1 VASNRHLVAT
11 TCKSLSEISLYRRER
26 MRRALVGLGVANEPD
41 KLIKRVDVRFPIASL
56 ARFANDAFPL
66 VEWGLSPAKPFDQA
80 TEHLGGTAQRAGSTP
95 ALAFDADVGGRGRR
109 SMNNRV

>member
-1 VASNRHLVAT
+1 
-11 TCKSLSEISLYRRER
+11 